1 MIDAIITPIVTSIPL
16 LLLILVALIFVK
28 SAVKIVPQGN
38 AWTVERF
45 GKYTHTLSP
54 GLHFLI
60 PVMDR
65 IGQRINMMETV
76 LDIPKQE
83 VISKDNANV
92 TIDVFVLSRS
102 LMQRRQLMKSI
113 ILHQLFQIL
122 L

>member
-60 PVMDR
+60 PFMDR

-92 TIDVFVLSRS
+92 TGFAPIFPDTCYHLTHYWPAAAD
-102 LMQRRQLMKSI
+102 I
-113 ILHQLFQIL
+113 P
-122 L
+122 

>member
-54 GLHFLI
+54 GLHFPD
-60 PVMDR
+60 PVY
-65 IGQRINMMETV
+65 G
-76 LDIPKQE
+76 PH
-83 VISKDNANV
+83 
-92 TIDVFVLSRS
+92 RS
-102 LMQRRQLMKSI
+102 TDQHDGNRPGYS
-113 ILHQLFQIL
+113 
-122 L
+122 

>member
-83 VISKDNANV
+83 VIS
-92 TIDVFVLSRS
+92 ILSRS

>member
-60 PVMDR
+60 PFMDR

-83 VISKDNANV
+83 VISKDNAGNDSNLL
-92 TIDVFVLSRS
+92 IVFYVQIMPDDFV
-102 LMQRRQLMKSI
+102 MQ
-113 ILHQLFQIL
+113 LHRF
-122 L
+122 